1 MLVAT
6 PNLCFDRTLRLTLLA
21 PGAVHR
27 SGQAEVTAG
36 GKGVNVARVLRSHGY
51 RPVVAGLVPT
61 VDGEQLCRLLQQEG
75 ADLVGVAVV
84 GRTRAATVL
93 VEDAGRVTVVNEPG
107 PQLDAATWDA
117 YRAAVAAALA
127 HHDVLVCTGSLP
139 PGAPADAYGQL
150 TALAHEHGAVAIV
163 DAAREALAGALTAGP
178 DLISPNL
185 AEAEAV
191 LAGRH
196 HDPETVD
203 EDAADL
209 VDRALAAARA
219 LVAAGARR
227 AVVTLG
233 GAGAVMVTGDGVD
246 GHGHGHG
253 TGARTGS
260 GHGLLLRAPRVEV
273 VSPVGAGDSF
283 VGGLVVGLVR
293 GETWPDAVRR
303 GIATATASVEQLLA
317 GGVDVAR
324 AEELLTQVATAQV
337 ATAQVATAQ
346 VATAPVPGARR
357 VSTGVG
363 GAA

>member
-27 SGQAEVTAG
+27 SRQAEVTAG

-75 ADLVGVAVV
+75 ADLVGVAVE

-150 TALAHEHGAVAIV
+150 TALAHEHGAVAVV

-178 DLISPNL
+178 DLVSPNL

-196 HDPETVD
+196 HGPETVD

-233 GAGAVMVTGDGVD
+233 GAGAVMVTRDGVD
-246 GHGHGHG
+246 GHG
-253 TGARTGS
+253 TGARTAS
-260 GHGLLLRAPRVEV
+260 EHGLLLRAPRVEV
-273 VSPVGAGDSF
+273 VNPVGAGDSF

-337 ATAQVATAQ
+337 V
-346 VATAPVPGARR
+346 TAPVPGARR

>member
-61 VDGEQLCRLLQQEG
+61 VDGEQLRRLLQQEG
-75 ADLVGVAVV
+75 ADLVGVAVE

-150 TALAHEHGAVAIV
+150 TALAHEHGAVAVV

-178 DLISPNL
+178 DLVSPNL

-196 HDPETVD
+196 QGPETVD

-246 GHGHGHG
+246 GHGHG

-337 ATAQVATAQ
+337 ATAQVATA
-346 VATAPVPGARR
+346 PVPGARR

>member
-75 ADLVGVAVV
+75 ADLVGVPVV

-178 DLISPNL
+178 DLVSPNL

-233 GAGAVMVTGDGVD
+233 GAGAVMVTGDGVA
-246 GHGHGHG
+246 GHG

-324 AEELLTQVATAQV
+324 AEELLTQVTTAP
-337 ATAQVATAQ
+337 

>member
-1 MLVAT
+1 M
-6 PNLCFDRTLRLTLLA
+6 
-21 PGAVHR
+21 
-27 SGQAEVTAG
+27 
-36 GKGVNVARVLRSHGY
+36 LRSHGY

-75 ADLVGVAVV
+75 ADLVGVAVE

-127 HHDVLVCTGSLP
+127 HHDVLVCAGSLP

-150 TALAHEHGAVAIV
+150 TALAHEHGAVAVV

-196 HDPETVD
+196 HGPETVD

-233 GAGAVMVTGDGVD
+233 GAGAVMVTRDGVD
-246 GHGHGHG
+246 GHG

-260 GHGLLLRAPRVEV
+260 EHGLLLRAPRVEV

-324 AEELLTQVATAQV
+324 AEELLTQVT
-337 ATAQVATAQ
+337 
-346 VATAPVPGARR
+346 TAPVPGARR

>member
-178 DLISPNL
+178 DLVSPNL

-196 HDPETVD
+196 QGPETVD

-246 GHGHGHG
+246 GHGTG
-253 TGARTGS
+253 TRTGS

-324 AEELLTQVATAQV
+324 AEELLTQVT
-337 ATAQVATAQ
+337 
-346 VATAPVPGARR
+346 TAPVPGARR